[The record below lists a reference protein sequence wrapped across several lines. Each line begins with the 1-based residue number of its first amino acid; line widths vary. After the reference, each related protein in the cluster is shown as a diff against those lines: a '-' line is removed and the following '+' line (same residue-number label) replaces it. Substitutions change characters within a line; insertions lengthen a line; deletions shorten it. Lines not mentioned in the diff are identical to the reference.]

1 MNHANPLPVAV
12 IGAGPVGLA
21 AAAHLLERGL
31 QPLVFEAGAAVG
43 ASISEWG
50 HVRVFSPW
58 EFDVD
63 PVAVALL
70 ERHGWTAPDP
80 AGYPTG
86 DEIVTRYLEPLAATP
101 EVAPSLRLNAKV
113 LGVAR
118 AGIDKLKDA
127 GRDEAPFELL
137 VDEGGVERRY
147 LASAVIDASGTWTR
161 PNPLGAG
168 LPASGEAALR
178 ERVAYGIP
186 DVLGDARARFAGKRV
201 VVVGSGHSAF
211 NAILDLVALRE
222 SEPATQIVWADPR
235 RRSGPQVR
243 WRRSRPAARARR
255 ARRGGASAGRG
266 WVRRARGRL
275 PDALGRQRGGSLV
288 LADGE
293 REIVADEV
301 IAATG
306 FRPGPRAAAR
316 AAARS

>member
-1 MNHANPLPVAV
+1 MPSIVSKKLDPSEELGTFSRIEIFRYVEEDAVNHTNPLPVAV

-21 AAAHLLERGL
+21 AAAHLLDRGL

-43 ASISEWG
+43 ASIREWG

-80 AGYPTG
+80 TGYPTG

-101 EVAPSLRLNAKV
+101 EIAPTSAAERPGV
-113 LGVAR
+113 GVAR

-178 ERVAYGIP
+178 ERIAYGIP
-186 DVLGDARARFAGKRV
+186 DVLGEDAG
-201 VVVGSGHSAF
+201 
-211 NAILDLVALRE
+211 ALR
-222 SEPATQIVWADPR
+222 
-235 RRSGPQVR
+235 G
-243 WRRSRPAARARR
+243 
-255 ARRGGASAGRG
+255 
-266 WVRRARGRL
+266 
-275 PDALGRQRGGSLV
+275 
-288 LADGE
+288 
-293 REIVADEV
+293 
-301 IAATG
+301 
-306 FRPGPRAAAR
+306 
-316 AAARS
+316 